1 MISVASENRRK
12 YPRISAAFQ
21 VAYCLDG
28 DIVPTTTENISRG
41 GMRIVTARYLSAE
54 MVFDFIITFKGD
66 PIETRGHIVYTSP
79 DHRHVGVVFER
90 LLPLDWTSL

>member
-1 MISVASENRRK
+1 MTSVASENRRR
-12 YPRISAAFQ
+12 YPRISTACH

-66 PIETRGHIVYTSP
+66 PIQTRGHIVYTSP
-79 DHRHVGVVFER
+79 DRRHVGVVFDR
-90 LLPLDWTSL
+90 PLSLD